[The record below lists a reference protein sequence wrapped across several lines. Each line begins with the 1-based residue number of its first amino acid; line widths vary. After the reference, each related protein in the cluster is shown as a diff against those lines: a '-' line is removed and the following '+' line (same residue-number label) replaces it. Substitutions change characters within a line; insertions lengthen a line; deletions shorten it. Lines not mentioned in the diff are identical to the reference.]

1 MAKPADVTTQTFE
14 QDVLNASTPVLVD
27 FWAPWCAPCRF
38 LSPIVEELAGEYEN
52 KITFVKLNT
61 DNDPTIA
68 QRYNIFSIPTLIL
81 FKDGQPVQELVGL
94 RPKRDLKNSLEAVLA
109 K

>member
-61 DNDPTIA
+61 DNDPSIA

>member
-38 LSPIVEELAGEYEN
+38 LSPIVEELAGEYED

-61 DNDPTIA
+61 DNDPSIA